1 MIMHSATLFSPAK
14 INLFLA
20 VTGIR
25 EDGYHDLIS
34 LAAPINFGDEIDIEI
49 KTQEG
54 IDFKCDHPDLP
65 TDDGNL
71 VVRAILSFQERTGRH
86 DGLKVRLRK
95 RIPVGAGLGGGSS
108 NAAIVLLGLDQ
119 LFDTRLPEKELHSM
133 ASRIGSDCPLFLKEV
148 PCLIRG
154 RGEKINEIDQS
165 ARLRLQGRKLA
176 LFWPSFSISTAWAYG
191 QFDEAVSAFSRQAES
206 EEILL
211 KWLQSDQP
219 PETLLSNDFEEVLFQ
234 KFPAFHCLFNDLSQS
249 IGVNCSITGSG
260 SACFAF
266 VDDACK
272 ANELK
277 RIVRLAWGEK
287 AGFEWIDLL

>member
-1 MIMHSATLFSPAK
+1 MHSETLFSPAK

-34 LAAPINFGDEIDIEI
+34 LAAPINFGDEIEMELNAE
-49 KTQEG
+49 EG
-54 IDFKCDHPDLP
+54 IDFDCDHSGLP
-65 TDDGNL
+65 IDDGNL
-71 VVRAILSFQERTGRH
+71 VVRAILSFQERTGCH

-119 LFDTRLPEKELHSM
+119 LFGTHLSEQELHSL
-133 ASRIGSDCPLFLKEV
+133 ASRIGSDCPLFLKGT
-148 PCLIRG
+148 PCLMRG
-154 RGEKINEIDQS
+154 RGEDIDEIDQS
-165 ARLRLQGRKLA
+165 ARLRLQGRKVA
-176 LFWPSFSISTAWAYG
+176 LFWPSFSISTAWAFG
-191 QFDEAVSAFSRQAES
+191 QLDEAVSAFSGQADS
-206 EEILL
+206 EETLL
-211 KWLQSDQP
+211 KWLESDQP
-219 PETLLSNDFEEVLFQ
+219 LETLLNNDFEEVLLQ
-234 KFPAFHCLFNDLSQS
+234 KFPAFPCLFNDLRQA

-266 VDDACK
+266 VDDASK

-277 RIVRLAWGEK
+277 RMVRLAWGEQ
-287 AGFEWIDLL
+287 AGFEWIGLL